1 MRTHAL
7 KELMSYT
14 YAKINKKT
22 EHIDVVERVKGKR
35 LYNSYPIDYS
45 FYIDAPNGQ
54 YRSIF
59 NTPLDKVVPKNRSEK
74 HREVAVLKASNTKTW
89 ESDINPIFKCLSTH
103 YRHAPVPDLHVAL
116 VDIETDYDSVR
127 GFATVEDPF
136 NMITSITLKLE
147 WLNQLITLVVPPP
160 TVNNEDAQKI
170 AEGFENTVV
179 FDSEVEMLDAFLY
192 LIVEADVISGWNSEG
207 YDLPYLVNRIAM
219 IMSKNDTSRLCL
231 WGELPKEKMVEK
243 YGKESQTYELVGR
256 THLDML
262 ELYRKF
268 TYEERHS
275 YSLNAIADYELGKSK
290 TPYEGS
296 LDDLYKKDF
305 RKFIEYNRQD
315 VILLSELEAKF
326 KLIALVNG
334 LAHDTTT
341 LMTTC
346 MGTVGMVD
354 QAIINR
360 THDLGFIVHDKIDHD
375 IGNGAV
381 GAYVAPPKEG
391 IHQWV
396 GVIDINSLYPSTI
409 RALNMGIET
418 IVGQLR
424 PTMSDHYLS
433 ERLKEPGM
441 TFASA
446 WEGIFGTLEYQA
458 VMSKNPDI
466 DITIDWEHSNTNDVI
481 TAEECYRL
489 IFESDMKWML
499 SGNGTIF
506 TYERSAVIPGLLAE
520 WYRERKEFQKKMAEA
535 TNLVDQDF
543 YNRRQHIRKI
553 VLNSTYGCTLS
564 PHSRFYD
571 ARFGQSVTLTG
582 RSICKHMNSFV
593 NQCITGEYK
602 IDGDSIITADTDSS
616 QFSAWSTVQ
625 GKVASGEIPWNRDIV
640 VELYLAIGDKV
651 NASFPD
657 FMSTAF
663 HCPREFGEL
672 IKGSCE
678 SVGERALYITKKRYA
693 ILNYFKDGKRY
704 DGKEKLKA
712 MGLDLRRS
720 DTPVICQKFLKDI
733 LMELLQGGTE
743 DRLVTMINDFKQ
755 YFKQLPLHEQGTPKR
770 VNGLTNYV
778 NLIKAGKGNRVPG
791 HVRAAINW
799 NTLREANK
807 DNVSNKIT
815 DGTKCIVCPLR
826 TNTLNMTSI
835 AYPIDE
841 AHLPTWFTEL
851 PFDHDG
857 MIAAV
862 VDKKIENLFSALS
875 NWKVIEDRT
884 TKNSCFD
891 EFFT

>member
-1 MRTHAL
+1 M
-7 KELMSYT
+7 
-14 YAKINKKT
+14 
-22 EHIDVVERVKGKR
+22 G
-35 LYNSYPIDYS
+35 
-45 FYIDAPNGQ
+45 
-54 YRSIF
+54 
-59 NTPLDKVVPKNRSEK
+59 
-74 HREVAVLKASNTKTW
+74 
-89 ESDINPIFKCLSTH
+89 
-103 YRHAPVPDLHVAL
+103 
-116 VDIETDYDSVR
+116 
-127 GFATVEDPF
+127 
-136 NMITSITLKLE
+136 
-147 WLNQLITLVVPPP
+147 NQLITLVVPPP

-466 DITIDWEHSNTNDVI
+466 DITIDWEHSNTNDVVL
-481 TAEECYRL
+481 RVVHQSL
-489 IFESDMKWML
+489 I
-499 SGNGTIF
+499 
-506 TYERSAVIPGLLAE
+506 
-520 WYRERKEFQKKMAEA
+520 
-535 TNLVDQDF
+535 
-543 YNRRQHIRKI
+543 
-553 VLNSTYGCTLS
+553 
-564 PHSRFYD
+564 
-571 ARFGQSVTLTG
+571 
-582 RSICKHMNSFV
+582 
-593 NQCITGEYK
+593 
-602 IDGDSIITADTDSS
+602 
-616 QFSAWSTVQ
+616 
-625 GKVASGEIPWNRDIV
+625 
-640 VELYLAIGDKV
+640 
-651 NASFPD
+651 
-657 FMSTAF
+657 
-663 HCPREFGEL
+663 
-672 IKGSCE
+672 
-678 SVGERALYITKKRYA
+678 
-693 ILNYFKDGKRY
+693 
-704 DGKEKLKA
+704 
-712 MGLDLRRS
+712 
-720 DTPVICQKFLKDI
+720 
-733 LMELLQGGTE
+733 
-743 DRLVTMINDFKQ
+743 
-755 YFKQLPLHEQGTPKR
+755 
-770 VNGLTNYV
+770 
-778 NLIKAGKGNRVPG
+778 
-791 HVRAAINW
+791 
-799 NTLREANK
+799 
-807 DNVSNKIT
+807 
-815 DGTKCIVCPLR
+815 
-826 TNTLNMTSI
+826 
-835 AYPIDE
+835 
-841 AHLPTWFTEL
+841 
-851 PFDHDG
+851 
-857 MIAAV
+857 
-862 VDKKIENLFSALS
+862 
-875 NWKVIEDRT
+875 
-884 TKNSCFD
+884 
-891 EFFT
+891 